1 MQQLKVVLL
10 VAVFVAVGCF
20 SNVAYK
26 LSVSGG
32 VKNLLTWQVIGN
44 TVGILGVVTLTWL
57 YKLVPMHIAYPVV
70 QALLIVAIQ
79 VVAAR
84 LIFKENITI
93 WQWIG
98 TGLIAL
104 GIVLIAMRGR
114 A

>member
-10 VAVFVAVGCF
+10 LAVFVAVSVF
-20 SNVAYK
+20 SNTGYK

-32 VKNLLTWQVIGN
+32 VKNLLLWQALAN
-44 TVGILGVVTLTWL
+44 TVGILGVVAMSWL
-57 YKLVPMHIAYPVV
+57 YKLIPMHVAYPLA

-84 LIFKENITI
+84 LIFKETITV

-98 TGLIAL
+98 TGLIVL
-104 GIVLIAMRGR
+104 GIFLVAMRGK

>member
-10 VAVFVAVGCF
+10 VVAYVAVSCF

-32 VKNLLTWQVIGN
+32 MRNLLTWQVLAN
-44 TVGILGVVTLTWL
+44 LVGIGGVVTLSWL
-57 YKLVPMHIAYPVV
+57 YKLVPMHIAYPLA

-84 LIFKENITI
+84 LIFKENITL
-93 WQWIG
+93 WQWVG
-98 TGLIAL
+98 TGLIVL
-104 GIVLIAMRGR
+104 GIFLIAVRGK

>member
-10 VAVFVAVGCF
+10 VVTYVAVSTF

-32 VKNLLTWQVIGN
+32 VRNLLTWQILANV
-44 TVGILGVVTLTWL
+44 VGILGVVSLSWL
-57 YKLVPMHIAYPVV
+57 YKLIPMHIAYPVV
-70 QALLIVAIQ
+70 QALLIVSIQ

-84 LIFKENITI
+84 LIFKENITV

-98 TGLIAL
+98 TGLVVL
-104 GIVLIAMRGR
+104 GIFLIATRGK